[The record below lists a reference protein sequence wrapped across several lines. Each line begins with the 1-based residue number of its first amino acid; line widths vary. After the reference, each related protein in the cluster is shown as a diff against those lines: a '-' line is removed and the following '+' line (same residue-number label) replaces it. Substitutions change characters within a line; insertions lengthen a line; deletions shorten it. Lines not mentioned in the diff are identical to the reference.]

1 MNEFELTKRVQ
12 DLASQIDVVGQ
23 DVGFDKSVILNTITK
38 QSIRIP
44 LNVTKISPLTRKDV
58 VSNMIPEFLNE
69 QFVSQKLLPCTF
81 YEVLSFSPDVH
92 MLSIYETKDDAIHEM
107 PPSYQF
113 MFSNF
118 KQKEIIEELGAIVTN
133 HLVHVVEQEGD
144 VS

>member
-12 DLASQIDVVGQ
+12 DLASKVDVHGE

-69 QFVSQKLLPCTF
+69 QFVSQKLTPCTF
-81 YEVLSFSPDVH
+81 YEVLSLSKDVH
-92 MLSIYETKDDAIHEM
+92 MLSIYETQGDAMHEM
-107 PPSYQF
+107 PPCYQF
-113 MFSNF
+113 LFTNF
-118 KQKEIIEELGAIVTN
+118 KQQEIIDEIGSVVTD
-133 HLVHVVEQEGD
+133 HLVHVVQEQGD
-144 VS
+144 ES

>member
-1 MNEFELTKRVQ
+1 MDNPELVKRIN

-44 LNVTKISPLTRKDV
+44 LNITKISPLTRKDV

-107 PPSYQF
+107 PPAYQF

-144 VS
+144 MS